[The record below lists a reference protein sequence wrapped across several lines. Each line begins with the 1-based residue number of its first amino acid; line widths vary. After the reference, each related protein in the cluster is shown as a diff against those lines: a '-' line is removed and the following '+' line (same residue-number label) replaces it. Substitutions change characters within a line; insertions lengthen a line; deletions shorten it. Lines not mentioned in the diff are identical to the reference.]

1 MSDKHEMELYDEIIP
16 KLMAKYHFT
25 DKDTITDIIEN
36 IITDEID
43 REKFKL
49 AIKYPYGLPNISPQL
64 ISGNLAKSINERD
77 EKKQPTIINDLIRK
91 Q

>member
-36 IITDEID
+36 IITDELD
-43 REKFKL
+43 RERFKL
-49 AIKYPYGLPNISPQL
+49 AIKYPNGVQTEKEMWEEETRLALEETKNIDKWS
-64 ISGNLAKSINERD
+64 S
-77 EKKQPTIINDLIRK
+77 
-91 Q
+91 

>member
-1 MSDKHEMELYDEIIP
+1 MELYDEIIP

-36 IITDEID
+36 TA
-43 REKFKL
+43 L
-49 AIKYPYGLPNISPQL
+49 SPLLPDS
-64 ISGNLAKSINERD
+64 KSIGD
-77 EKKQPTIINDLIRK
+77 SDHTFCSCSDSKGTAQLS

>member
-36 IITDEID
+36 IITDELD

-49 AIKYPYGLPNISPQL
+49 AMKYPNGLPEW
-64 ISGNLAKSINERD
+64 IN
-77 EKKQPTIINDLIRK
+77 
-91 Q
+91 

>member
-1 MSDKHEMELYDEIIP
+1 
-16 KLMAKYHFT
+16 MAKYHFT

-49 AIKYPYGLPNISPQL
+49 AIKYPNGLPNISPQL